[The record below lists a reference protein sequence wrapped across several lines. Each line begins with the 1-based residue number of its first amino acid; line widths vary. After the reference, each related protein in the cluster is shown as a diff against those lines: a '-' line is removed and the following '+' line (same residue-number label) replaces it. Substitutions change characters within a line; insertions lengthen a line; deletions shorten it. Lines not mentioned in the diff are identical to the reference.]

1 MANNNKD
8 DELERK
14 RMMELSGILCSS
26 LNDFSSFAINK
37 NRQLKGEGGNDINNN
52 YDAHFELKK

>member
-1 MANNNKD
+1 
-8 DELERK
+8 
-14 RMMELSGILCSS
+14 MMELSGILCSS